1 MTFISTLLKA
11 AAALFMLVILM
22 LLVQLDLTA
31 FQTVEVL
38 APGWGWLAF
47 VSLLALEAGAVLWL
61 GLAWFARAPR
71 LVLRDDPTEAERQA
85 FARELERRLKKNP
98 HVRAAGLRATDEHFL
113 EKALDVLDAR
123 AGEEIRNSA
132 KRVFLGT
139 ALSQN
144 GRLDALIV
152 FVSLARMVWR
162 VSGIYNQRPT
172 PAELWSVYSTVSSA
186 TFISFSIEAL
196 DIPRTITESMNEL
209 LPAVTPA
216 MAASSV
222 PLMGPM
228 MQQCTSAVI
237 DGAANCLLAIRAGV
251 VTRSA
256 FRFAALGREEA
267 RQQACVREAGTML
280 AEISRETVGAIV
292 EAFRKQLVN
301 LPASMG
307 QKISETVGT
316 VADSALEK
324 TRGAAQ
330 SVARGGTAVA
340 EAVSSGAGAVI
351 GAGQAVAG
359 AVSNGA
365 GAMADALGSGTSAV
379 IHAVGDCA
387 ASAEKAVLRGGSA
400 VMGSVGSG
408 AGAVADM
415 VSSGTSAVIGAV
427 SDGAASAGQAVAR
440 GGTAVVG
447 AVSSGAGAVIGA
459 GQAVAGAV
467 SNGAGAMADALGSG
481 TSAVIHAVGDCAA
494 SAEKAVLRGGS
505 AVMGSVGS
513 GAGAVADM
521 VSSGTSA
528 VIGAVS
534 DGAAS
539 AGQAVARGGTAVV
552 GAVSSGAG
560 AVIGAGQAVAGAVSS
575 GTTAVLGAVRGILP
589 GNRRREATADER
601 FVLHLALVWSQ
612 GRPGWKRRRQLAR
625 LCDAEGVSAGLRTL
639 VDRHPDLDLLEPQLS
654 FWRGRVEDVLSCHR
668 SLELEHG
675 AAAAAWLAEL
685 DHRLGLGGS
694 LQSGREEPASGWK
707 RFWK

>member
-47 VSLLALEAGAVLWL
+47 VSLLALETGAVLWL
-61 GLAWFARAPR
+61 GLAWFSRAPR

-186 TFISFSIEAL
+186 TFISFSIEVL

-301 LPASMG
+301 LPVSMG

-340 EAVSSGAGAVI
+340 E
-351 GAGQAVAG
+351 
-359 AVSNGA
+359 
-365 GAMADALGSGTSAV
+365 
-379 IHAVGDCA
+379 
-387 ASAEKAVLRGGSA
+387 
-400 VMGSVGSG
+400 
-408 AGAVADM
+408 
-415 VSSGTSAVIGAV
+415 
-427 SDGAASAGQAVAR
+427 
-440 GGTAVVG
+440 
-447 AVSSGAGAVIGA
+447 
-459 GQAVAGAV
+459 
-467 SNGAGAMADALGSG
+467 
-481 TSAVIHAVGDCAA
+481 
-494 SAEKAVLRGGS
+494 
-505 AVMGSVGS
+505 
-513 GAGAVADM
+513 
-521 VSSGTSA
+521 
-528 VIGAVS
+528 
-534 DGAAS
+534 
-539 AGQAVARGGTAVV
+539 
-552 GAVSSGAG
+552 AVSSGAG

-654 FWRGRVEDVLSCHR
+654 FWRGRVEDVLSCHS

>member
-22 LLVQLDLTA
+22 LLVQLDLTV

-47 VSLLALEAGAVLWL
+47 VALLALEAGAVLWL

-71 LVLRDDPTEAERQA
+71 LVLRDDPSEAELQA
-85 FARELERRLKKNP
+85 FARELARRLKKNP
-98 HVRAAGLRATDEHFL
+98 HVRAAGIRATDEDFL

-123 AGEEIRNSA
+123 AGEEIRNNA

-144 GRLDALIV
+144 GRLDALIM
-152 FVSLARMVWR
+152 FVSLARMIWR
-162 VSGIYNQRPT
+162 VSGIYNQRPS

-209 LPAVTPA
+209 LPAVTPV

-267 RQQACVREAGTML
+267 RQQACCREAGTML
-280 AEISRETVGAIV
+280 TEISRETVGAIV
-292 EAFRKQLVN
+292 EAFRKQLMD

-359 AVSNGA
+359 
-365 GAMADALGSGTSAV
+365 
-379 IHAVGDCA
+379 
-387 ASAEKAVLRGGSA
+387 
-400 VMGSVGSG
+400 
-408 AGAVADM
+408 M
-415 VSSGTSAVIGAV
+415 VSSGTS
-427 SDGAASAGQAVAR
+427 
-440 GGTAVVG
+440 T
-447 AVSSGAGAVIGA
+447 
-459 GQAVAGAV
+459 
-467 SNGAGAMADALGSG
+467 
-481 TSAVIHAVGDCAA
+481 
-494 SAEKAVLRGGS
+494 
-505 AVMGSVGS
+505 
-513 GAGAVADM
+513 
-521 VSSGTSA
+521 

-575 GTTAVLGAVRGILP
+575 GTGAVADALGSGTKAVLGAVRGILP

-654 FWRGRVEDVLSCHR
+654 FWRGRAEDVLACHR

-694 LQSGREEPASGWK
+694 LQGGHEAPASGWK

>member
-1 MTFISTLLKA
+1 MTFLPTLLKA

-22 LLVQLDLTA
+22 LLLQLDLTA

-38 APGWGWLAF
+38 APGRGWLAF
-47 VSLLALEAGAVLWL
+47 VALLALEAVAVLWL
-61 GLAWFARAPR
+61 GLSWFARKPR
-71 LVLRDDPTEAERQA
+71 LVLRDDPSEAERRD

-98 HVRAAGLRATDEHFL
+98 HVRAAGIRATDGNFL

-123 AGEEIRNSA
+123 AGEEIRSNA

-139 ALSQN
+139 ALSRN

-152 FVSLARMVWR
+152 FISLARMVWR
-162 VSGIYNQRPT
+162 VSGIYNQRPS
-172 PAELWSVYSTVSSA
+172 PAELWSVYSAVSSA

-216 MAASSV
+216 LAASSV

-292 EAFRKQLVN
+292 DGFRRQLAD
-301 LPASMG
+301 LPASVG

-316 VADSALEK
+316 MTGSALEK
-324 TRGAAQ
+324 TRDAAR
-330 SVARGGTAVA
+330 SVARGGSAVA
-340 EAVSSGAGAVI
+340 
-351 GAGQAVAG
+351 
-359 AVSNGA
+359 
-365 GAMADALGSGTSAV
+365 
-379 IHAVGDCA
+379 
-387 ASAEKAVLRGGSA
+387 
-400 VMGSVGSG
+400 
-408 AGAVADM
+408 
-415 VSSGTSAVIGAV
+415 
-427 SDGAASAGQAVAR
+427 
-440 GGTAVVG
+440 G

-467 SNGAGAMADALGSG
+467 SNGAGVMADAVGSG
-481 TSAVIHAVGDCAA
+481 AHAVIHAVGDCAA
-494 SAEKAVLRGGS
+494 TAEQAVLRGGS
-505 AVMGSVGS
+505 AVMESVGS
-513 GAGAVADM
+513 GA
-521 VSSGTSA
+521 
-528 VIGAVS
+528 
-534 DGAAS
+534 
-539 AGQAVARGGTAVV
+539 
-552 GAVSSGAG
+552 
-560 AVIGAGQAVAGAVSS
+560 
-575 GTTAVLGAVRGILP
+575 GAVRGILP

-601 FVLHLALVWSQ
+601 FVLHLALLWSQ
-612 GRPGWKRRRQLAR
+612 GRPGWQRRRQLAR
-625 LCDAEGVSAGLRTL
+625 LCDAEGVGAGLRTL

-654 FWRGRVEDVLSCHR
+654 FWRGRVEEVLACSRALGLER
-668 SLELEHG
+668 S
-675 AAAAAWLAEL
+675 AAAVAWLAEL

-694 LQSGREEPASGWK
+694 LQGGHEAPATGWK
-707 RFWK
+707 RLRKRP

>member
-47 VSLLALEAGAVLWL
+47 VSLLALETGAVLWL
-61 GLAWFARAPR
+61 GLAWFSRAPR

-359 AVSNGA
+359 AVS
-365 GAMADALGSGTSAV
+365 
-379 IHAVGDCA
+379 
-387 ASAEKAVLRGGSA
+387 
-400 VMGSVGSG
+400 
-408 AGAVADM
+408 
-415 VSSGTSAVIGAV
+415 
-427 SDGAASAGQAVAR
+427 
-440 GGTAVVG
+440 
-447 AVSSGAGAVIGA
+447 
-459 GQAVAGAV
+459 
-467 SNGAGAMADALGSG
+467 
-481 TSAVIHAVGDCAA
+481 
-494 SAEKAVLRGGS
+494 
-505 AVMGSVGS
+505 
-513 GAGAVADM
+513 
-521 VSSGTSA
+521 
-528 VIGAVS
+528 
-534 DGAAS
+534 
-539 AGQAVARGGTAVV
+539 
-552 GAVSSGAG
+552 
-560 AVIGAGQAVAGAVSS
+560 S

-589 GNRRREATADER
+589 GNWRREATADER

-668 SLELEHG
+668 SLELEYG

>member
-47 VSLLALEAGAVLWL
+47 VSLLALETGAVLWL

-196 DIPRTITESMNEL
+196 EIPRTITESMNEL

-359 AVSNGA
+359 AVS
-365 GAMADALGSGTSAV
+365 
-379 IHAVGDCA
+379 
-387 ASAEKAVLRGGSA
+387 
-400 VMGSVGSG
+400 
-408 AGAVADM
+408 
-415 VSSGTSAVIGAV
+415 
-427 SDGAASAGQAVAR
+427 
-440 GGTAVVG
+440 
-447 AVSSGAGAVIGA
+447 
-459 GQAVAGAV
+459 
-467 SNGAGAMADALGSG
+467 
-481 TSAVIHAVGDCAA
+481 
-494 SAEKAVLRGGS
+494 
-505 AVMGSVGS
+505 
-513 GAGAVADM
+513 
-521 VSSGTSA
+521 
-528 VIGAVS
+528 
-534 DGAAS
+534 
-539 AGQAVARGGTAVV
+539 
-552 GAVSSGAG
+552 
-560 AVIGAGQAVAGAVSS
+560 S

-668 SLELEHG
+668 SLELEYG

>member
-61 GLAWFARAPR
+61 GLAWFSRAPR
-71 LVLRDDPTEAERQA
+71 LVLRDDPTEADRQA

-301 LPASMG
+301 LPVSMG

-351 GAGQAVAG
+351 RDRHGGVAG
-359 AVSNGA
+359 PFLQGQHVRQRVPQAEIGV
-365 GAMADALGSGTSAV
+365 ADDKARLVVLHPPYHLRLLLDGLGDIDEGDAALLRQGDAHLLSGYRL
-379 IHAVGDCA
+379 HDGGDHGHVHGESGLLPPPVLHHRGLEGDVCGNA
-387 ASAEKAVLRGGSA
+387 LRGG
-400 VMGSVGSG
+400 V
-408 AGAVADM
+408 AGHQQVLTEGTGGLGEKISHRATSFHQI
-415 VSSGTSAVIGAV
+415 SSGSWIY
-427 SDGAASAGQAVAR
+427 R
-440 GGTAVVG
+440 
-447 AVSSGAGAVIGA
+447 SSWK
-459 GQAVAGAV
+459 
-467 SNGAGAMADALGSG
+467 N
-481 TSAVIHAVGDCAA
+481 
-494 SAEKAVLRGGS
+494 
-505 AVMGSVGS
+505 SVDS
-513 GAGAVADM
+513 
-521 VSSGTSA
+521 T
-528 VIGAVS
+528 
-534 DGAAS
+534 
-539 AGQAVARGGTAVV
+539 
-552 GAVSSGAG
+552 
-560 AVIGAGQAVAGAVSS
+560 
-575 GTTAVLGAVRGILP
+575 
-589 GNRRREATADER
+589 
-601 FVLHLALVWSQ
+601 
-612 GRPGWKRRRQLAR
+612 
-625 LCDAEGVSAGLRTL
+625 GL
-639 VDRHPDLDLLEPQLS
+639 
-654 FWRGRVEDVLSCHR
+654 
-668 SLELEHG
+668 SL
-675 AAAAAWLAEL
+675 
-685 DHRLGLGGS
+685 
-694 LQSGREEPASGWK
+694 
-707 RFWK
+707 

>member
-47 VSLLALEAGAVLWL
+47 VSLLALESGAVLWL

-71 LVLRDDPTEAERQA
+71 LILRDDPTEAERQA

-123 AGEEIRNSA
+123 AGEEIRNNA

-415 VSSGTSAVIGAV
+415 VSNGTSAVIGAV

-440 GGTAVVG
+440 GGTAVAE
-447 AVSSGAGAVIGA
+447 AVS
-459 GQAVAGAV
+459 
-467 SNGAGAMADALGSG
+467 
-481 TSAVIHAVGDCAA
+481 T
-494 SAEKAVLRGGS
+494 
-505 AVMGSVGS
+505 
-513 GAGAVADM
+513 
-521 VSSGTSA
+521 
-528 VIGAVS
+528 
-534 DGAAS
+534 
-539 AGQAVARGGTAVV
+539 
-552 GAVSSGAG
+552 GAG

-575 GTTAVLGAVRGILP
+575 GAVAMADALGSGTSAVLGAVRGILP

-654 FWRGRVEDVLSCHR
+654 FWRGRVEDVLSCYR

-694 LQSGREEPASGWK
+694 LQGGHEEPASGWK

>member
-47 VSLLALEAGAVLWL
+47 VSLLALETGAVLWL

-144 GRLDALIV
+144 GRLDALIM

-359 AVSNGA
+359 AVS
-365 GAMADALGSGTSAV
+365 
-379 IHAVGDCA
+379 
-387 ASAEKAVLRGGSA
+387 
-400 VMGSVGSG
+400 
-408 AGAVADM
+408 
-415 VSSGTSAVIGAV
+415 
-427 SDGAASAGQAVAR
+427 
-440 GGTAVVG
+440 
-447 AVSSGAGAVIGA
+447 
-459 GQAVAGAV
+459 
-467 SNGAGAMADALGSG
+467 
-481 TSAVIHAVGDCAA
+481 
-494 SAEKAVLRGGS
+494 
-505 AVMGSVGS
+505 
-513 GAGAVADM
+513 
-521 VSSGTSA
+521 
-528 VIGAVS
+528 
-534 DGAAS
+534 
-539 AGQAVARGGTAVV
+539 
-552 GAVSSGAG
+552 
-560 AVIGAGQAVAGAVSS
+560 S

-625 LCDAEGVSAGLRTL
+625 LCYAEGVSAGLRTL

-668 SLELEHG
+668 SLELEYG

>member
-47 VSLLALEAGAVLWL
+47 VSLLALETGAVLWL

-459 GQAVAGAV
+459 G
-467 SNGAGAMADALGSG
+467 
-481 TSAVIHAVGDCAA
+481 H
-494 SAEKAVLRGGS
+494 
-505 AVMGSVGS
+505 
-513 GAGAVADM
+513 
-521 VSSGTSA
+521 
-528 VIGAVS
+528 
-534 DGAAS
+534 
-539 AGQAVARGGTAVV
+539 
-552 GAVSSGAG
+552 
-560 AVIGAGQAVAGAVSS
+560 AVAGAVSS

-694 LQSGREEPASGWK
+694 LQSGREELASGWK

>member
-1 MTFISTLLKA
+1 MTFLPTLLKA

-22 LLVQLDLTA
+22 LLLQLDLTA

-38 APGWGWLAF
+38 APGRGWLAF
-47 VSLLALEAGAVLWL
+47 VALLALEAVAVLWL
-61 GLAWFARAPR
+61 GLSWFARKPR
-71 LVLRDDPTEAERQA
+71 LVLRDDPSEAERRD

-98 HVRAAGLRATDEHFL
+98 HVRAAGIRATDGNFL

-123 AGEEIRNSA
+123 AGEEIRSNA

-139 ALSQN
+139 ALSRN

-152 FVSLARMVWR
+152 FISLARMVWR
-162 VSGIYNQRPT
+162 VSGIYNQRPS
-172 PAELWSVYSTVSSA
+172 PAELWSVYSAVSSA

-216 MAASSV
+216 LAASSV

-292 EAFRKQLVN
+292 DGFRRQLAD
-301 LPASMG
+301 LPASVG

-316 VADSALEK
+316 MTGSALEK
-324 TRGAAQ
+324 TRDAAR
-330 SVARGGTAVA
+330 SVARGG
-340 EAVSSGAGAVI
+340 S
-351 GAGQAVAG
+351 AVAG

-365 GAMADALGSGTSAV
+365 GVMADAVGSGAHAV

-387 ASAEKAVLRGGSA
+387 ATAEQAVLRGGSA
-400 VMGSVGSG
+400 VMESVGSG
-408 AGAVADM
+408 AGAVAGM

-427 SDGAASAGQAVAR
+427 SDGAAAAGQAAAR
-440 GGTAVVG
+440 GGNAVAG

-467 SNGAGAMADALGSG
+467 SHGAGAVADALGSG
-481 TSAVIHAVGDCAA
+481 TS
-494 SAEKAVLRGGS
+494 
-505 AVMGSVGS
+505 
-513 GAGAVADM
+513 
-521 VSSGTSA
+521 
-528 VIGAVS
+528 
-534 DGAAS
+534 
-539 AGQAVARGGTAVV
+539 
-552 GAVSSGAG
+552 
-560 AVIGAGQAVAGAVSS
+560 
-575 GTTAVLGAVRGILP
+575 AVLGAVRGILP

-612 GRPGWKRRRQLAR
+612 GRPGWQRRRQLAR
-625 LCDAEGVSAGLRTL
+625 LCDAEGVGAGLRTL

-654 FWRGRVEDVLSCHR
+654 FWRGRVEEVLACSR
-668 SLELEHG
+668 ALGLERG
-675 AAAAAWLAEL
+675 AAAVAWLAEL

-694 LQSGREEPASGWK
+694 LQGGHEVPATGWK
-707 RFWK
+707 RLRKRP

>member
-22 LLVQLDLTA
+22 LLVQLDLTV

-47 VSLLALEAGAVLWL
+47 VALLALEAGAVLWL

-85 FARELERRLKKNP
+85 FARELARRLKKNP
-98 HVRAAGLRATDEHFL
+98 HVRAAGIRATDEDFL

-123 AGEEIRNSA
+123 AGEEIRNNA

-144 GRLDALIV
+144 GRLDALIML
-152 FVSLARMVWR
+152 VSLARMIWR

-209 LPAVTPA
+209 LPAVTPV

-292 EAFRKQLVN
+292 EAFRKQLMD

-359 AVSNGA
+359 VVSSGTGAV
-365 GAMADALGSGTSAV
+365 ADALGSGAHAV

-400 VMGSVGSG
+400 VMESVGSG
-408 AGAVADM
+408 AGAVAGM
-415 VSSGTSAVIGAV
+415 VSSGTS
-427 SDGAASAGQAVAR
+427 
-440 GGTAVVG
+440 T
-447 AVSSGAGAVIGA
+447 
-459 GQAVAGAV
+459 
-467 SNGAGAMADALGSG
+467 
-481 TSAVIHAVGDCAA
+481 
-494 SAEKAVLRGGS
+494 
-505 AVMGSVGS
+505 
-513 GAGAVADM
+513 
-521 VSSGTSA
+521 

-575 GTTAVLGAVRGILP
+575 GTGAVADALGSGTKAVLGAVRGILP
-589 GNRRREATADER
+589 GNRRREATADEH

-654 FWRGRVEDVLSCHR
+654 FWRGRAEDVLACHR

-675 AAAAAWLAEL
+675 AAAVAWLAEL

-694 LQSGREEPASGWK
+694 LQGGHEVPASAWK

>member
-71 LVLRDDPTEAERQA
+71 LVLRDDPTEADRQA

-359 AVSNGA
+359 AVS
-365 GAMADALGSGTSAV
+365 
-379 IHAVGDCA
+379 
-387 ASAEKAVLRGGSA
+387 
-400 VMGSVGSG
+400 
-408 AGAVADM
+408 
-415 VSSGTSAVIGAV
+415 
-427 SDGAASAGQAVAR
+427 
-440 GGTAVVG
+440 
-447 AVSSGAGAVIGA
+447 
-459 GQAVAGAV
+459 
-467 SNGAGAMADALGSG
+467 
-481 TSAVIHAVGDCAA
+481 
-494 SAEKAVLRGGS
+494 
-505 AVMGSVGS
+505 
-513 GAGAVADM
+513 
-521 VSSGTSA
+521 
-528 VIGAVS
+528 
-534 DGAAS
+534 
-539 AGQAVARGGTAVV
+539 
-552 GAVSSGAG
+552 
-560 AVIGAGQAVAGAVSS
+560 S

-654 FWRGRVEDVLSCHR
+654 FWRGRVEDVLSCSR

-675 AAAAAWLAEL
+675 AAAAAWLADL
-685 DHRLGLGGS
+685 DHRLGLEGS
-694 LQSGREEPASGWK
+694 LQGGHEAPASGWK

>member
-71 LVLRDDPTEAERQA
+71 LVLRDDPTEADRQA

-301 LPASMG
+301 LPVSMG

-365 GAMADALGSGTSAV
+365 GAMADALG
-379 IHAVGDCA
+379 
-387 ASAEKAVLRGGSA
+387 
-400 VMGSVGSG
+400 
-408 AGAVADM
+408 
-415 VSSGTSAVIGAV
+415 
-427 SDGAASAGQAVAR
+427 
-440 GGTAVVG
+440 
-447 AVSSGAGAVIGA
+447 
-459 GQAVAGAV
+459 
-467 SNGAGAMADALGSG
+467 
-481 TSAVIHAVGDCAA
+481 
-494 SAEKAVLRGGS
+494 
-505 AVMGSVGS
+505 
-513 GAGAVADM
+513 
-521 VSSGTSA
+521 SGTSA

>member
-71 LVLRDDPTEAERQA
+71 LVLRDDPTEADRQA

-340 EAVSSGAGAVI
+340 
-351 GAGQAVAG
+351 
-359 AVSNGA
+359 
-365 GAMADALGSGTSAV
+365 
-379 IHAVGDCA
+379 
-387 ASAEKAVLRGGSA
+387 
-400 VMGSVGSG
+400 
-408 AGAVADM
+408 
-415 VSSGTSAVIGAV
+415 
-427 SDGAASAGQAVAR
+427 
-440 GGTAVVG
+440 
-447 AVSSGAGAVIGA
+447 
-459 GQAVAGAV
+459 
-467 SNGAGAMADALGSG
+467 
-481 TSAVIHAVGDCAA
+481 
-494 SAEKAVLRGGS
+494 
-505 AVMGSVGS
+505 
-513 GAGAVADM
+513 
-521 VSSGTSA
+521 
-528 VIGAVS
+528 
-534 DGAAS
+534 
-539 AGQAVARGGTAVV
+539 
-552 GAVSSGAG
+552 
-560 AVIGAGQAVAGAVSS
+560 GAVSS

-668 SLELEHG
+668 SLELEYG

>member
-22 LLVQLDLTA
+22 LLVQLDLTV

-47 VSLLALEAGAVLWL
+47 VALLALEAGAVLWL

-71 LVLRDDPTEAERQA
+71 LVLRDDPTEADRQA

-123 AGEEIRNSA
+123 AGEEIRNNA

-144 GRLDALIV
+144 GRLDALIM
-152 FVSLARMVWR
+152 FVSLARMIWR

-209 LPAVTPA
+209 LPAVTPV

-292 EAFRKQLVN
+292 EAFRKQLMD

-359 AVSNGA
+359 AVSSGTGA
-365 GAMADALGSGTSAV
+365 VADALGSGT
-379 IHAVGDCA
+379 
-387 ASAEKAVLRGGSA
+387 K
-400 VMGSVGSG
+400 
-408 AGAVADM
+408 
-415 VSSGTSAVIGAV
+415 
-427 SDGAASAGQAVAR
+427 
-440 GGTAVVG
+440 
-447 AVSSGAGAVIGA
+447 
-459 GQAVAGAV
+459 
-467 SNGAGAMADALGSG
+467 
-481 TSAVIHAVGDCAA
+481 
-494 SAEKAVLRGGS
+494 
-505 AVMGSVGS
+505 
-513 GAGAVADM
+513 
-521 VSSGTSA
+521 
-528 VIGAVS
+528 
-534 DGAAS
+534 
-539 AGQAVARGGTAVV
+539 
-552 GAVSSGAG
+552 
-560 AVIGAGQAVAGAVSS
+560 
-575 GTTAVLGAVRGILP
+575 AVLGAVRGILP

-654 FWRGRVEDVLSCHR
+654 FWRGRAEDVLACHR

-694 LQSGREEPASGWK
+694 LQGGHEAPASGWK

>member
-22 LLVQLDLTA
+22 LLVQLDLTV

-47 VSLLALEAGAVLWL
+47 VALLALEAGAVLWL

-85 FARELERRLKKNP
+85 FARELARRLKKNP
-98 HVRAAGLRATDEHFL
+98 HVRAAGIRATDEDFL
-113 EKALDVLDAR
+113 EKALDVLDAH
-123 AGEEIRNSA
+123 AGEEIRNNA

-144 GRLDALIV
+144 GRLDALIM
-152 FVSLARMVWR
+152 FVSLARMIWR

-209 LPAVTPA
+209 LPAVTPV

-292 EAFRKQLVN
+292 EAFRKQLMD

-359 AVSNGA
+359 AVSSGTGA
-365 GAMADALGSGTSAV
+365 VADALGSGT
-379 IHAVGDCA
+379 
-387 ASAEKAVLRGGSA
+387 K
-400 VMGSVGSG
+400 
-408 AGAVADM
+408 
-415 VSSGTSAVIGAV
+415 
-427 SDGAASAGQAVAR
+427 
-440 GGTAVVG
+440 
-447 AVSSGAGAVIGA
+447 
-459 GQAVAGAV
+459 
-467 SNGAGAMADALGSG
+467 
-481 TSAVIHAVGDCAA
+481 
-494 SAEKAVLRGGS
+494 
-505 AVMGSVGS
+505 
-513 GAGAVADM
+513 
-521 VSSGTSA
+521 
-528 VIGAVS
+528 
-534 DGAAS
+534 
-539 AGQAVARGGTAVV
+539 
-552 GAVSSGAG
+552 
-560 AVIGAGQAVAGAVSS
+560 
-575 GTTAVLGAVRGILP
+575 AVLGAVRGILP

-601 FVLHLALVWSQ
+601 FVLHLALLWSQ

-654 FWRGRVEDVLSCHR
+654 FWRGRAEDVLACHR

-694 LQSGREEPASGWK
+694 LQGGHEAPASGWK

>member
-47 VSLLALEAGAVLWL
+47 VSLLALETGAVLWL

-71 LVLRDDPTEAERQA
+71 LVLRDDPTEADRQA

-330 SVARGGTAVA
+330 SVASGGTAVA
-340 EAVSSGAGAVI
+340 E
-351 GAGQAVAG
+351 
-359 AVSNGA
+359 
-365 GAMADALGSGTSAV
+365 
-379 IHAVGDCA
+379 
-387 ASAEKAVLRGGSA
+387 
-400 VMGSVGSG
+400 
-408 AGAVADM
+408 
-415 VSSGTSAVIGAV
+415 
-427 SDGAASAGQAVAR
+427 
-440 GGTAVVG
+440 
-447 AVSSGAGAVIGA
+447 
-459 GQAVAGAV
+459 
-467 SNGAGAMADALGSG
+467 
-481 TSAVIHAVGDCAA
+481 
-494 SAEKAVLRGGS
+494 
-505 AVMGSVGS
+505 
-513 GAGAVADM
+513 
-521 VSSGTSA
+521 
-528 VIGAVS
+528 
-534 DGAAS
+534 
-539 AGQAVARGGTAVV
+539 
-552 GAVSSGAG
+552 AVSSGAG

>member
-1 MTFISTLLKA
+1 MTFIPTLLKA
-11 AAALFMLVILM
+11 AAALLMFIILM
-22 LLVQLDLTA
+22 LLLQLDLTA

-47 VSLLALEAGAVLWL
+47 AALLALEAGAVLWL

-85 FARELERRLKKNP
+85 FARELGRRLKKNP
-98 HVRAAGLRATDEHFL
+98 HVRAAGIRATDENFL

-123 AGEEIRNSA
+123 AGEEIRSNA

-139 ALSQN
+139 ALSRN

-152 FVSLARMVWR
+152 FISLARMVWR
-162 VSGIYNQRPT
+162 VSGIYNQRPA
-172 PAELWSVYSTVSSA
+172 PAELWSVYSMVSSA

-209 LPAVTPA
+209 LPAVTPV

-316 VADSALEK
+316 MTDSALEK

-340 EAVSSGAGAVI
+340 
-351 GAGQAVAG
+351 G

-365 GAMADALGSGTSAV
+365 GAVADALGNGTSAV

-387 ASAEKAVLRGGSA
+387 ASVEKAVLRGGSA
-400 VMGSVGSG
+400 VMEGVGSG

-415 VSSGTSAVIGAV
+415 VGSGTSAVIGAV
-427 SDGAASAGQAVAR
+427 SGGAATAGQAVAR

-447 AVSSGAGAVIGA
+447 AVSSG
-459 GQAVAGAV
+459 
-467 SNGAGAMADALGSG
+467 
-481 TSAVIHAVGDCAA
+481 T
-494 SAEKAVLRGGS
+494 
-505 AVMGSVGS
+505 
-513 GAGAVADM
+513 
-521 VSSGTSA
+521 
-528 VIGAVS
+528 
-534 DGAAS
+534 
-539 AGQAVARGGTAVV
+539 
-552 GAVSSGAG
+552 G

-575 GTTAVLGAVRGILP
+575 GAGAVADALGNGTSAVLGAVRGILP

-601 FVLHLALVWSQ
+601 FALHLALLWSQ

-639 VDRHPDLDLLEPQLS
+639 VDRHPDLGLLEPQLS
-654 FWRGRVEDVLSCHR
+654 FWRGRAEDVLACGR
-668 SLELEHG
+668 SLELERG
-675 AAAAAWLAEL
+675 AAAVAWLAEL
-685 DHRLGLGGS
+685 DHRLELGGR
-694 LQSGREEPASGWK
+694 LQGGHGAPASGWK

>member
-1 MTFISTLLKA
+1 MTFIPTLLKA
-11 AAALFMLVILM
+11 AAALLMFIILM
-22 LLVQLDLTA
+22 LLLQLDLTA

-47 VSLLALEAGAVLWL
+47 AALLALEAGAVLWL
-61 GLAWFARAPR
+61 VLAWFARAPR

-85 FARELERRLKKNP
+85 FARELGRRLKKNP
-98 HVRAAGLRATDEHFL
+98 HVRAAGIRATDENFL

-123 AGEEIRNSA
+123 AGEEIRSNA

-139 ALSQN
+139 ALSRN

-152 FVSLARMVWR
+152 FLSLARMVWR
-162 VSGIYNQRPT
+162 VSGIYNQRPA

-209 LPAVTPA
+209 LPAVTPV

-316 VADSALEK
+316 MTDSALEK

-340 EAVSSGAGAVI
+340 
-351 GAGQAVAG
+351 G

-365 GAMADALGSGTSAV
+365 GAVADALGNGTS
-379 IHAVGDCA
+379 
-387 ASAEKAVLRGGSA
+387 
-400 VMGSVGSG
+400 
-408 AGAVADM
+408 
-415 VSSGTSAVIGAV
+415 
-427 SDGAASAGQAVAR
+427 
-440 GGTAVVG
+440 
-447 AVSSGAGAVIGA
+447 
-459 GQAVAGAV
+459 
-467 SNGAGAMADALGSG
+467 
-481 TSAVIHAVGDCAA
+481 
-494 SAEKAVLRGGS
+494 
-505 AVMGSVGS
+505 
-513 GAGAVADM
+513 
-521 VSSGTSA
+521 
-528 VIGAVS
+528 
-534 DGAAS
+534 
-539 AGQAVARGGTAVV
+539 
-552 GAVSSGAG
+552 
-560 AVIGAGQAVAGAVSS
+560 
-575 GTTAVLGAVRGILP
+575 AVLGAVRGILP

-601 FVLHLALVWSQ
+601 FALHLALLWSQ
-612 GRPGWKRRRQLAR
+612 GRPGWKRRRHLAR

-639 VDRHPDLDLLEPQLS
+639 VDRHPDLGLLEPQLS
-654 FWRGRVEDVLSCHR
+654 FWRGRAEDVLACGR
-668 SLELEHG
+668 SLELGHG
-675 AAAAAWLAEL
+675 AAAVAWLAEL
-685 DHRLGLGGS
+685 DHRLELGGR
-694 LQSGREEPASGWK
+694 LQGGHGAPASGWK

>member
-22 LLVQLDLTA
+22 LLVQLDLTV

-47 VSLLALEAGAVLWL
+47 VALLALEAGAVLWL

-85 FARELERRLKKNP
+85 FARELARRLKKNP
-98 HVRAAGLRATDEHFL
+98 HVRAAGIRATDEDFL

-123 AGEEIRNSA
+123 AGEEIRNNA

-144 GRLDALIV
+144 GRLDALIM
-152 FVSLARMVWR
+152 FVSLARMIWR

-209 LPAVTPA
+209 LPAVTPV

-292 EAFRKQLVN
+292 EAFRKQLMD

-359 AVSNGA
+359 AVSSGTGA
-365 GAMADALGSGTSAV
+365 VADALGSGAHAV
-379 IHAVGDCA
+379 IHAVGDCT

-400 VMGSVGSG
+400 VMESVGSG
-408 AGAVADM
+408 AGAVAGM
-415 VSSGTSAVIGAV
+415 VSSGTS
-427 SDGAASAGQAVAR
+427 
-440 GGTAVVG
+440 T
-447 AVSSGAGAVIGA
+447 
-459 GQAVAGAV
+459 
-467 SNGAGAMADALGSG
+467 
-481 TSAVIHAVGDCAA
+481 
-494 SAEKAVLRGGS
+494 
-505 AVMGSVGS
+505 
-513 GAGAVADM
+513 
-521 VSSGTSA
+521 

-575 GTTAVLGAVRGILP
+575 GTGAVADALGSGTKAVLGAVRGILP

-654 FWRGRVEDVLSCHR
+654 FWRGRAEDVLACHR

-694 LQSGREEPASGWK
+694 LQGGHEAPASGWK

>member
-98 HVRAAGLRATDEHFL
+98 HVRAAGLRATDEYFL

-359 AVSNGA
+359 AVS
-365 GAMADALGSGTSAV
+365 
-379 IHAVGDCA
+379 
-387 ASAEKAVLRGGSA
+387 
-400 VMGSVGSG
+400 
-408 AGAVADM
+408 
-415 VSSGTSAVIGAV
+415 
-427 SDGAASAGQAVAR
+427 
-440 GGTAVVG
+440 
-447 AVSSGAGAVIGA
+447 
-459 GQAVAGAV
+459 
-467 SNGAGAMADALGSG
+467 
-481 TSAVIHAVGDCAA
+481 
-494 SAEKAVLRGGS
+494 
-505 AVMGSVGS
+505 
-513 GAGAVADM
+513 
-521 VSSGTSA
+521 
-528 VIGAVS
+528 
-534 DGAAS
+534 
-539 AGQAVARGGTAVV
+539 
-552 GAVSSGAG
+552 
-560 AVIGAGQAVAGAVSS
+560 S

-654 FWRGRVEDVLSCHR
+654 FWRGRVEDVLSCHS
-668 SLELEHG
+668 SLELEYG

>member
-61 GLAWFARAPR
+61 GLVWFARAPR
-71 LVLRDDPTEAERQA
+71 LILRDDPTEAERQA

-123 AGEEIRNSA
+123 AGEEIRNNA

-415 VSSGTSAVIGAV
+415 VSNGTSAVIGAV

-440 GGTAVVG
+440 GGTAVAE
-447 AVSSGAGAVIGA
+447 AVS
-459 GQAVAGAV
+459 
-467 SNGAGAMADALGSG
+467 
-481 TSAVIHAVGDCAA
+481 T
-494 SAEKAVLRGGS
+494 
-505 AVMGSVGS
+505 
-513 GAGAVADM
+513 
-521 VSSGTSA
+521 
-528 VIGAVS
+528 
-534 DGAAS
+534 
-539 AGQAVARGGTAVV
+539 
-552 GAVSSGAG
+552 GAG

-575 GTTAVLGAVRGILP
+575 GAVAMADALGSGTSAVLGAVRGILP

-694 LQSGREEPASGWK
+694 LQGGHEEPASGWK
-707 RFWK
+707 RSWK

>member
-71 LVLRDDPTEAERQA
+71 LVLRDDPTEADRQA

-359 AVSNGA
+359 AVS
-365 GAMADALGSGTSAV
+365 
-379 IHAVGDCA
+379 
-387 ASAEKAVLRGGSA
+387 
-400 VMGSVGSG
+400 
-408 AGAVADM
+408 
-415 VSSGTSAVIGAV
+415 
-427 SDGAASAGQAVAR
+427 
-440 GGTAVVG
+440 
-447 AVSSGAGAVIGA
+447 
-459 GQAVAGAV
+459 
-467 SNGAGAMADALGSG
+467 
-481 TSAVIHAVGDCAA
+481 
-494 SAEKAVLRGGS
+494 
-505 AVMGSVGS
+505 
-513 GAGAVADM
+513 
-521 VSSGTSA
+521 
-528 VIGAVS
+528 
-534 DGAAS
+534 
-539 AGQAVARGGTAVV
+539 
-552 GAVSSGAG
+552 
-560 AVIGAGQAVAGAVSS
+560 S

-654 FWRGRVEDVLSCHR
+654 FWRGRVEDVLACHS

-707 RFWK
+707 RFWT

>member
-71 LVLRDDPTEAERQA
+71 LVLRDDPTEADRQA

-351 GAGQAVAG
+351 
-359 AVSNGA
+359 
-365 GAMADALGSGTSAV
+365 
-379 IHAVGDCA
+379 
-387 ASAEKAVLRGGSA
+387 
-400 VMGSVGSG
+400 
-408 AGAVADM
+408 
-415 VSSGTSAVIGAV
+415 
-427 SDGAASAGQAVAR
+427 
-440 GGTAVVG
+440 
-447 AVSSGAGAVIGA
+447 
-459 GQAVAGAV
+459 
-467 SNGAGAMADALGSG
+467 
-481 TSAVIHAVGDCAA
+481 HAVGDCAA

-668 SLELEHG
+668 SLELEYG

>member
-98 HVRAAGLRATDEHFL
+98 HVRAAGLRPTDEHFL

-359 AVSNGA
+359 AVS
-365 GAMADALGSGTSAV
+365 
-379 IHAVGDCA
+379 
-387 ASAEKAVLRGGSA
+387 
-400 VMGSVGSG
+400 
-408 AGAVADM
+408 
-415 VSSGTSAVIGAV
+415 
-427 SDGAASAGQAVAR
+427 
-440 GGTAVVG
+440 
-447 AVSSGAGAVIGA
+447 
-459 GQAVAGAV
+459 
-467 SNGAGAMADALGSG
+467 
-481 TSAVIHAVGDCAA
+481 
-494 SAEKAVLRGGS
+494 
-505 AVMGSVGS
+505 
-513 GAGAVADM
+513 
-521 VSSGTSA
+521 
-528 VIGAVS
+528 
-534 DGAAS
+534 
-539 AGQAVARGGTAVV
+539 
-552 GAVSSGAG
+552 
-560 AVIGAGQAVAGAVSS
+560 S

-694 LQSGREEPASGWK
+694 LQSGREELASGWK

>member
-61 GLAWFARAPR
+61 GLARFARAPR

-98 HVRAAGLRATDEHFL
+98 HVRAAGLRSTDEHFL

-359 AVSNGA
+359 AVS
-365 GAMADALGSGTSAV
+365 
-379 IHAVGDCA
+379 
-387 ASAEKAVLRGGSA
+387 
-400 VMGSVGSG
+400 
-408 AGAVADM
+408 
-415 VSSGTSAVIGAV
+415 
-427 SDGAASAGQAVAR
+427 
-440 GGTAVVG
+440 
-447 AVSSGAGAVIGA
+447 
-459 GQAVAGAV
+459 
-467 SNGAGAMADALGSG
+467 
-481 TSAVIHAVGDCAA
+481 
-494 SAEKAVLRGGS
+494 
-505 AVMGSVGS
+505 
-513 GAGAVADM
+513 
-521 VSSGTSA
+521 
-528 VIGAVS
+528 
-534 DGAAS
+534 
-539 AGQAVARGGTAVV
+539 
-552 GAVSSGAG
+552 
-560 AVIGAGQAVAGAVSS
+560 S

-654 FWRGRVEDVLSCHR
+654 FWRGRVEDVLSCHS

>member
-47 VSLLALEAGAVLWL
+47 VSLLALETGAVLWL
-61 GLAWFARAPR
+61 GLAWFSRAPR

-280 AEISRETVGAIV
+280 AEISQETVGAIV

-301 LPASMG
+301 LPVSMG

-340 EAVSSGAGAVI
+340 E
-351 GAGQAVAG
+351 
-359 AVSNGA
+359 
-365 GAMADALGSGTSAV
+365 
-379 IHAVGDCA
+379 
-387 ASAEKAVLRGGSA
+387 
-400 VMGSVGSG
+400 
-408 AGAVADM
+408 
-415 VSSGTSAVIGAV
+415 
-427 SDGAASAGQAVAR
+427 
-440 GGTAVVG
+440 
-447 AVSSGAGAVIGA
+447 
-459 GQAVAGAV
+459 
-467 SNGAGAMADALGSG
+467 
-481 TSAVIHAVGDCAA
+481 
-494 SAEKAVLRGGS
+494 
-505 AVMGSVGS
+505 
-513 GAGAVADM
+513 
-521 VSSGTSA
+521 
-528 VIGAVS
+528 
-534 DGAAS
+534 
-539 AGQAVARGGTAVV
+539 
-552 GAVSSGAG
+552 AVSSGAG

-625 LCDAEGVSAGLRTL
+625 LCDAEGVSAGLRTR

-654 FWRGRVEDVLSCHR
+654 FWRGRVEDVLSCHS

>member
-22 LLVQLDLTA
+22 LLVQLDLTV

-47 VSLLALEAGAVLWL
+47 VALLALEAGAVLWL

-85 FARELERRLKKNP
+85 FARELARRLKKNP
-98 HVRAAGLRATDEHFL
+98 HVRAAGIRATDEHFL

-123 AGEEIRNSA
+123 AGEEIRNNA

-144 GRLDALIV
+144 GRLDALIM
-152 FVSLARMVWR
+152 FVSLARMIWR

-209 LPAVTPA
+209 LPAVTPV

-292 EAFRKQLVN
+292 EAFRKQLMD

-359 AVSNGA
+359 AVSSGTGA
-365 GAMADALGSGTSAV
+365 VADALGSGT
-379 IHAVGDCA
+379 
-387 ASAEKAVLRGGSA
+387 K
-400 VMGSVGSG
+400 
-408 AGAVADM
+408 
-415 VSSGTSAVIGAV
+415 
-427 SDGAASAGQAVAR
+427 
-440 GGTAVVG
+440 
-447 AVSSGAGAVIGA
+447 
-459 GQAVAGAV
+459 
-467 SNGAGAMADALGSG
+467 
-481 TSAVIHAVGDCAA
+481 
-494 SAEKAVLRGGS
+494 
-505 AVMGSVGS
+505 
-513 GAGAVADM
+513 
-521 VSSGTSA
+521 
-528 VIGAVS
+528 
-534 DGAAS
+534 
-539 AGQAVARGGTAVV
+539 
-552 GAVSSGAG
+552 
-560 AVIGAGQAVAGAVSS
+560 
-575 GTTAVLGAVRGILP
+575 AVLGAVRGILP
-589 GNRRREATADER
+589 GNRWREATADER

-654 FWRGRVEDVLSCHR
+654 FWRGRAEDVLACHR

-694 LQSGREEPASGWK
+694 LQGGHEAPASGWK

>member
-22 LLVQLDLTA
+22 LLVQLDLTT

-47 VSLLALEAGAVLWL
+47 VSLLALETGAVLWL

-408 AGAVADM
+408 P
-415 VSSGTSAVIGAV
+415 
-427 SDGAASAGQAVAR
+427 
-440 GGTAVVG
+440 
-447 AVSSGAGAVIGA
+447 
-459 GQAVAGAV
+459 
-467 SNGAGAMADALGSG
+467 
-481 TSAVIHAVGDCAA
+481 
-494 SAEKAVLRGGS
+494 
-505 AVMGSVGS
+505 
-513 GAGAVADM
+513 
-521 VSSGTSA
+521 
-528 VIGAVS
+528 
-534 DGAAS
+534 
-539 AGQAVARGGTAVV
+539 
-552 GAVSSGAG
+552 
-560 AVIGAGQAVAGAVSS
+560 
-575 GTTAVLGAVRGILP
+575 TAVLGAVRGILP

-668 SLELEHG
+668 SLELEYG

>member
-98 HVRAAGLRATDEHFL
+98 HVRAAGLRPTDEHFL

-340 EAVSSGAGAVI
+340 AAVSSGAGAVI
-351 GAGQAVAG
+351 GAG
-359 AVSNGA
+359 
-365 GAMADALGSGTSAV
+365 
-379 IHAVGDCA
+379 H
-387 ASAEKAVLRGGSA
+387 
-400 VMGSVGSG
+400 
-408 AGAVADM
+408 
-415 VSSGTSAVIGAV
+415 
-427 SDGAASAGQAVAR
+427 
-440 GGTAVVG
+440 
-447 AVSSGAGAVIGA
+447 
-459 GQAVAGAV
+459 
-467 SNGAGAMADALGSG
+467 
-481 TSAVIHAVGDCAA
+481 
-494 SAEKAVLRGGS
+494 
-505 AVMGSVGS
+505 
-513 GAGAVADM
+513 
-521 VSSGTSA
+521 
-528 VIGAVS
+528 
-534 DGAAS
+534 
-539 AGQAVARGGTAVV
+539 
-552 GAVSSGAG
+552 
-560 AVIGAGQAVAGAVSS
+560 AVAGAVSS

-601 FVLHLALVWSQ
+601 FVLHLAMVWSQ

-654 FWRGRVEDVLSCHR
+654 FWRGRVEDVLSCHS

>member
-47 VSLLALEAGAVLWL
+47 VSLLALETGAVLWL

-71 LVLRDDPTEAERQA
+71 LVLRDDPTEADRQA

-359 AVSNGA
+359 AVS
-365 GAMADALGSGTSAV
+365 
-379 IHAVGDCA
+379 
-387 ASAEKAVLRGGSA
+387 
-400 VMGSVGSG
+400 
-408 AGAVADM
+408 
-415 VSSGTSAVIGAV
+415 
-427 SDGAASAGQAVAR
+427 
-440 GGTAVVG
+440 
-447 AVSSGAGAVIGA
+447 
-459 GQAVAGAV
+459 
-467 SNGAGAMADALGSG
+467 
-481 TSAVIHAVGDCAA
+481 
-494 SAEKAVLRGGS
+494 
-505 AVMGSVGS
+505 
-513 GAGAVADM
+513 
-521 VSSGTSA
+521 
-528 VIGAVS
+528 
-534 DGAAS
+534 
-539 AGQAVARGGTAVV
+539 
-552 GAVSSGAG
+552 
-560 AVIGAGQAVAGAVSS
+560 S

-589 GNRRREATADER
+589 GNRRRKATADER

-668 SLELEHG
+668 SLELEYG

>member
-47 VSLLALEAGAVLWL
+47 VSLLALETGAVLWL

-340 EAVSSGAGAVI
+340 EAVSSGAGV
-351 GAGQAVAG
+351 
-359 AVSNGA
+359 
-365 GAMADALGSGTSAV
+365 
-379 IHAVGDCA
+379 
-387 ASAEKAVLRGGSA
+387 
-400 VMGSVGSG
+400 
-408 AGAVADM
+408 
-415 VSSGTSAVIGAV
+415 
-427 SDGAASAGQAVAR
+427 
-440 GGTAVVG
+440 
-447 AVSSGAGAVIGA
+447 
-459 GQAVAGAV
+459 
-467 SNGAGAMADALGSG
+467 
-481 TSAVIHAVGDCAA
+481 
-494 SAEKAVLRGGS
+494 
-505 AVMGSVGS
+505 
-513 GAGAVADM
+513 
-521 VSSGTSA
+521 
-528 VIGAVS
+528 
-534 DGAAS
+534 
-539 AGQAVARGGTAVV
+539 
-552 GAVSSGAG
+552 
-560 AVIGAGQAVAGAVSS
+560 VIGAGQAVAGAVSS

-668 SLELEHG
+668 SLELEYG

>member
-22 LLVQLDLTA
+22 LLVQLDLTV

-47 VSLLALEAGAVLWL
+47 VALLALEAGAVLWL

-85 FARELERRLKKNP
+85 FARELARRLKKNP
-98 HVRAAGLRATDEHFL
+98 HVRAAGIRATDEHFL

-292 EAFRKQLVN
+292 EAFRKQLMD

-359 AVSNGA
+359 VVSSGTGAV
-365 GAMADALGSGTSAV
+365 ADALGSGAHAV

-400 VMGSVGSG
+400 VMESVGSG
-408 AGAVADM
+408 AGAVAGM
-415 VSSGTSAVIGAV
+415 VSSGTSTVIGAV

-447 AVSSGAGAVIGA
+447 AVSSGTGAV
-459 GQAVAGAV
+459 
-467 SNGAGAMADALGSG
+467 ADALGSG
-481 TSAVIHAVGDCAA
+481 T
-494 SAEKAVLRGGS
+494 K
-505 AVMGSVGS
+505 
-513 GAGAVADM
+513 
-521 VSSGTSA
+521 
-528 VIGAVS
+528 
-534 DGAAS
+534 
-539 AGQAVARGGTAVV
+539 
-552 GAVSSGAG
+552 
-560 AVIGAGQAVAGAVSS
+560 
-575 GTTAVLGAVRGILP
+575 AVLGAVRGILP

-601 FVLHLALVWSQ
+601 FVLHLALLWSQ

-654 FWRGRVEDVLSCHR
+654 FWRGRVEDVLACRR

-685 DHRLGLGGS
+685 DHRLGLDGS
-694 LQSGREEPASGWK
+694 LQGGHEAPASGWK

>member
-47 VSLLALEAGAVLWL
+47 VSLLALETGAVLWL
-61 GLAWFARAPR
+61 GLAWFSRAPR

-316 VADSALEK
+316 VADSAMEK

-340 EAVSSGAGAVI
+340 E
-351 GAGQAVAG
+351 
-359 AVSNGA
+359 
-365 GAMADALGSGTSAV
+365 
-379 IHAVGDCA
+379 
-387 ASAEKAVLRGGSA
+387 
-400 VMGSVGSG
+400 
-408 AGAVADM
+408 
-415 VSSGTSAVIGAV
+415 
-427 SDGAASAGQAVAR
+427 
-440 GGTAVVG
+440 
-447 AVSSGAGAVIGA
+447 
-459 GQAVAGAV
+459 
-467 SNGAGAMADALGSG
+467 
-481 TSAVIHAVGDCAA
+481 
-494 SAEKAVLRGGS
+494 
-505 AVMGSVGS
+505 
-513 GAGAVADM
+513 
-521 VSSGTSA
+521 
-528 VIGAVS
+528 
-534 DGAAS
+534 
-539 AGQAVARGGTAVV
+539 
-552 GAVSSGAG
+552 AVSSGAG

-654 FWRGRVEDVLSCHR
+654 FWRGRVEDVLACHR

>member
-71 LVLRDDPTEAERQA
+71 LVLRDDPTEADRQA

-316 VADSALEK
+316 VA
-324 TRGAAQ
+324 
-330 SVARGGTAVA
+330 
-340 EAVSSGAGAVI
+340 
-351 GAGQAVAG
+351 G

-459 GQAVAGAV
+459 G
-467 SNGAGAMADALGSG
+467 
-481 TSAVIHAVGDCAA
+481 H
-494 SAEKAVLRGGS
+494 
-505 AVMGSVGS
+505 
-513 GAGAVADM
+513 
-521 VSSGTSA
+521 
-528 VIGAVS
+528 
-534 DGAAS
+534 
-539 AGQAVARGGTAVV
+539 
-552 GAVSSGAG
+552 
-560 AVIGAGQAVAGAVSS
+560 AVAGAVSS

-601 FVLHLALVWSQ
+601 LVLHLALVWSQ

-654 FWRGRVEDVLSCHR
+654 FWRGRVEDVLSCHS

>member
-71 LVLRDDPTEAERQA
+71 LVLRDDPTEADRQA

-267 RQQACVREAGTML
+267 RQQACDHPILWGVE
-280 AEISRETVGAIV
+280 ETNYLK
-292 EAFRKQLVN
+292 FYLFQ
-301 LPASMG
+301 
-307 QKISETVGT
+307 
-316 VADSALEK
+316 
-324 TRGAAQ
+324 
-330 SVARGGTAVA
+330 
-340 EAVSSGAGAVI
+340 
-351 GAGQAVAG
+351 
-359 AVSNGA
+359 
-365 GAMADALGSGTSAV
+365 
-379 IHAVGDCA
+379 
-387 ASAEKAVLRGGSA
+387 
-400 VMGSVGSG
+400 
-408 AGAVADM
+408 
-415 VSSGTSAVIGAV
+415 
-427 SDGAASAGQAVAR
+427 
-440 GGTAVVG
+440 VV
-447 AVSSGAGAVIGA
+447 
-459 GQAVAGAV
+459 
-467 SNGAGAMADALGSG
+467 
-481 TSAVIHAVGDCAA
+481 
-494 SAEKAVLRGGS
+494 
-505 AVMGSVGS
+505 
-513 GAGAVADM
+513 
-521 VSSGTSA
+521 
-528 VIGAVS
+528 
-534 DGAAS
+534 
-539 AGQAVARGGTAVV
+539 
-552 GAVSSGAG
+552 
-560 AVIGAGQAVAGAVSS
+560 
-575 GTTAVLGAVRGILP
+575 
-589 GNRRREATADER
+589 
-601 FVLHLALVWSQ
+601 
-612 GRPGWKRRRQLAR
+612 
-625 LCDAEGVSAGLRTL
+625 
-639 VDRHPDLDLLEPQLS
+639 
-654 FWRGRVEDVLSCHR
+654 
-668 SLELEHG
+668 
-675 AAAAAWLAEL
+675 
-685 DHRLGLGGS
+685 
-694 LQSGREEPASGWK
+694 
-707 RFWK
+707 

>member
-47 VSLLALEAGAVLWL
+47 VSLLALETGAVLWL
-61 GLAWFARAPR
+61 GLAWFSRAPR

-228 MQQCTSAVI
+228 MQRCTSAVI

-280 AEISRETVGAIV
+280 AEISWETVGAIV

-340 EAVSSGAGAVI
+340 E
-351 GAGQAVAG
+351 
-359 AVSNGA
+359 
-365 GAMADALGSGTSAV
+365 
-379 IHAVGDCA
+379 
-387 ASAEKAVLRGGSA
+387 
-400 VMGSVGSG
+400 
-408 AGAVADM
+408 
-415 VSSGTSAVIGAV
+415 
-427 SDGAASAGQAVAR
+427 
-440 GGTAVVG
+440 
-447 AVSSGAGAVIGA
+447 
-459 GQAVAGAV
+459 
-467 SNGAGAMADALGSG
+467 
-481 TSAVIHAVGDCAA
+481 
-494 SAEKAVLRGGS
+494 
-505 AVMGSVGS
+505 
-513 GAGAVADM
+513 
-521 VSSGTSA
+521 
-528 VIGAVS
+528 
-534 DGAAS
+534 
-539 AGQAVARGGTAVV
+539 
-552 GAVSSGAG
+552 AVSSGAG

>member
-71 LVLRDDPTEAERQA
+71 LLLRDDPTEAERQA

-359 AVSNGA
+359 AVS
-365 GAMADALGSGTSAV
+365 
-379 IHAVGDCA
+379 
-387 ASAEKAVLRGGSA
+387 
-400 VMGSVGSG
+400 
-408 AGAVADM
+408 
-415 VSSGTSAVIGAV
+415 
-427 SDGAASAGQAVAR
+427 
-440 GGTAVVG
+440 
-447 AVSSGAGAVIGA
+447 
-459 GQAVAGAV
+459 
-467 SNGAGAMADALGSG
+467 
-481 TSAVIHAVGDCAA
+481 
-494 SAEKAVLRGGS
+494 
-505 AVMGSVGS
+505 
-513 GAGAVADM
+513 
-521 VSSGTSA
+521 
-528 VIGAVS
+528 
-534 DGAAS
+534 
-539 AGQAVARGGTAVV
+539 
-552 GAVSSGAG
+552 
-560 AVIGAGQAVAGAVSS
+560 S

-654 FWRGRVEDVLSCHR
+654 FWRGRVEDVLSCHS

>member
-22 LLVQLDLTA
+22 LLVQLDLTV

-47 VSLLALEAGAVLWL
+47 VALLALEAGAVLWL

-85 FARELERRLKKNP
+85 FARELARRLKKNP
-98 HVRAAGLRATDEHFL
+98 HVRAAGIRATDEHFL

-123 AGEEIRNSA
+123 AGEEIRNNA

-144 GRLDALIV
+144 GRLDALIM
-152 FVSLARMVWR
+152 FVSLARMIWR

-209 LPAVTPA
+209 LPAVTPV

-292 EAFRKQLVN
+292 EAFRKQLMD

-359 AVSNGA
+359 VVSSGTGAV
-365 GAMADALGSGTSAV
+365 ADALGSGAHAV

-400 VMGSVGSG
+400 VMESVGSG
-408 AGAVADM
+408 AGAVAGM
-415 VSSGTSAVIGAV
+415 VSSGTSTVIGAV

-447 AVSSGAGAVIGA
+447 AVSSGTGAV
-459 GQAVAGAV
+459 
-467 SNGAGAMADALGSG
+467 ADALGSG
-481 TSAVIHAVGDCAA
+481 T
-494 SAEKAVLRGGS
+494 K
-505 AVMGSVGS
+505 
-513 GAGAVADM
+513 
-521 VSSGTSA
+521 
-528 VIGAVS
+528 
-534 DGAAS
+534 
-539 AGQAVARGGTAVV
+539 
-552 GAVSSGAG
+552 
-560 AVIGAGQAVAGAVSS
+560 
-575 GTTAVLGAVRGILP
+575 AVLGAVRGILP

-601 FVLHLALVWSQ
+601 FVLHLALLWSQ

-654 FWRGRVEDVLSCHR
+654 FWRGRGEDVLACRR

-685 DHRLGLGGS
+685 DHRLGLDGS
-694 LQSGREEPASGWK
+694 LQGGHEAPASGWK